1 MDVTAQVIDAAGNA
15 SGIAT
20 DNQGVDNTDAPTP
33 AVEFAGM
40 GSDGIYSSD
49 EIGADGTVTATVTLN
64 PGTAIG
70 DTLIITDGNGNELFN
85 GLVTQAMLDNGQ
97 AIEVAVIDGQTQVD
111 VTAQVIDAAGNASGI
126 ATDNQGVDNTDA
138 PTPAVEFAGMGSDG
152 IYSSDEIGADGTV
165 TATVTLNPGTAIGDT
180 LIITDGNGNELFNG
194 LVTQAMLDNGQAI
207 EVAVVDGQTQVD
219 VTAQVI
225 DAAGNASGIATDNQ
239 GVDNTDAPTPAVE
252 FAGMGSDGIYS
263 SDEIG
268 ADGTVTATVTLNP
281 GTEVGD
287 TLIITDGNGNELFN
301 GLVTQDMLTNGQAIE
316 VAVVDGQTQ
325 VDVTAQ
331 VIDAAGNASG
341 IATDNQ
347 GVDNTDAPTPAV
359 EFAGMGSDGIYSSD
373 EIGADGT
380 VTATVT
386 LNPGTE
392 VGDTL
397 IITDGNGNELFNG
410 LVTQAMLDNGQAIEV
425 AVIDGQTQVDVTAQ
439 VIDAAGNAS
448 GIATDNQGVDNTDAP
463 TPAVEFAGMGSDGIY
478 SSDEIG
484 ADGTVTATV
493 TLNPGTE
500 VGDTLIIT
508 DGNGNE
514 LFNGLVTQDMLT
526 NGQAIE
532 VAVIDGQTQ
541 VDVTAQ
547 VIDAAGNASGI
558 ATDNQGVDNTD
569 APTPA
574 VEFAGMG
581 SDGIYSSDEIGA
593 DGTVTATVTLNPGT
607 EVGDT
612 LIITDGNGNELFNG
626 LVTQAM
632 LTNGQAIEVA
642 VIDGQTQVD
651 VTAQVIDAAGNA
663 SGIATDNQGVDNTD
677 APTPAVEFE
686 GMGSDGIYSSDEI
699 GADGTVTATV
709 TLNPGTEVGDTLII
723 TDGNG
728 NELFNGLV
736 TQAMLDNGQAI
747 EVAVIDGQTQVD
759 VTAQV
764 IDAAGNAS
772 GIATDN
778 QGVDNTD
785 APTPAVEFAG
795 MGSDGIYSSDEIGA
809 DGTVTATV
817 TLAAGTAIGDTL
829 IITDGNGNEL
839 FNGLVTQDMLTNGQA
854 IEVAVVDGQTQ
865 VDVTAQVIDAA
876 GNASGIATDNQGVD
890 NTDAPTPAVE
900 FAGMGS
906 DGIYSSDEI
915 GADGTVT
922 ATVTLNPGTEVGDT
936 LIITDGNGNELFNG
950 LVTQAMLDNGQAI
963 EVAVVDGQT
972 QVDVTAQVIDAAGN
986 ASGIATDNQGVDNTD
1001 APTPAVEF
1009 EGMGSDGI
1017 YSSDEIGA
1025 DGTVT
1030 ATVTLN
1036 PGTAIGDTLII
1047 TDGNGNELFNGLVT
1061 QAMLTNGQ
1069 AIEVA
1074 VIDGQTQVDV
1084 TAQVIDAAGNASGIA
1099 TDNQGVDNTDAPTP
1113 AVEFAGMGSDGIYSS
1128 DEIGA
1133 DGTVTATVTLNPG
1146 TAIGDTLIITDG
1158 NGNEL
1163 FNGLVTQAMLDN
1175 GQAIEVAVV
1184 DGQTQ
1189 VDVTAQVIDA
1199 AGNAS
1204 GIATD
1209 NQGVDN
1215 TDAPTPA
1222 VEFEGMGS
1230 DGIYSSDE
1238 IGADGTVTATVT
1250 LNPGTAIGD
1259 TLIITDGNGNEL
1271 FNGLVTQAML
1281 DNGQAIE
1288 VAVID
1293 GQTQVDVTAQVID
1306 AAGNASGIA
1315 TDNQGVDNTD
1325 APTPAVEFAGMG
1337 SDGIYS
1343 SDEIGADG
1351 TVTATVTL
1359 NPGTAIGDTL
1369 IITDG
1374 NGNEL
1379 FNGLVTQAMLDNGQ
1393 AIEVAVVDGQTQ
1405 VDVTAQVI
1413 DAAGNASGIATDNQG
1428 VDNTDAPTPAV
1439 EFEGM
1444 GSDGIYS
1451 SDEIGA
1457 DGTVTATVTLNP
1469 GTAIGD
1475 TLIITDGNGNE
1486 LFNGLVTQAM
1496 LDNGQAIEVAVVD
1509 GQTQVDVTAQVI
1521 DAAGNASG
1529 IATDNQG
1536 VDNTDAPTPAVE
1548 FAGMGSDGIYSS
1560 DEIGADG
1567 TVTATVTLNPG
1578 TEVGDTLIITDG
1590 NGNELFNGLVTQA
1603 MLTNGQAIEVAV
1615 IDGQTQVDVTAQVID
1630 AAGNASGIAT
1640 DNQGVDNT
1648 DAPTPAVEFAG
1659 MGSDGIYSSDEIGAD
1674 GTVTATVTLNPG
1686 TEVGDTLIIT
1696 DGNGNE
1702 LFNGLVTQAMLTNGQ
1717 AIEVAVID
1725 GQTQVDVTAQV
1736 IDAAGNASGIATD
1749 NQGVDNTD
1757 APTPAVEFE
1766 GMGSDGIYSSDEI
1779 GADGTVTATV
1789 TLNPGSEGGDTLIIT
1804 DGNGNELFNGLVT
1817 QAMLDNGQA
1826 IEVAVVDGQT
1836 QVDVTAQ
1843 VIDAAGN
1850 ASGIATDNQGVDNT
1864 DAPTPAVEFAGMGS
1878 DGIYSSDE
1886 IGADGTVTATVTLNP
1901 GTAIGDTL
1909 IITDGNGNE
1918 LFNGLVTQAMLD
1930 NGQAIEVAV
1939 IDGQTQVDVTA
1950 QVIDAA
1956 GNASGIA
1963 TDNQGVDN
1971 TDAPTPA
1978 VEFAGMGSDGI
1989 YSSDE
1994 IGADGTVTATVTL
2007 NPGTEVGDTLII
2019 TDGNGN
2025 ELFNGLVTQDMLTN
2039 GQAIEVAVI
2048 DGQTQVDVT
2057 AQVIDAAGNA
2067 SGIATDN
2074 QGVDNTD
2081 APTPAV
2087 EFEGMGSDGIY
2098 SSDEI
2103 GADGTVTATVTLNPG
2118 TEVGDT
2124 LIITDGNGNELFNG
2138 LVTQDM
2144 LTNGQ
2149 AIEVAV
2155 IDGQTQVDVTAQVI
2169 DAAGNASGIATD
2181 NQGVDNTDAPTPAV
2195 EFEGMGSDG
2204 IYSSD
2209 EIGADGT
2216 VTATVTLNPGT
2227 EVGDT
2232 LIITDGNGNELFN
2245 GLVTQDMLTNGQA
2258 IEVAVIDGQTQVDVT
2273 AQVIDAAGNASG
2285 IATDNQGVDNTDA
2298 PTPAVEFAGMGSD
2311 GIYSSDEIGADGTV
2325 TATVTLNPGTE
2336 VGDTLIITDGNGN
2349 ELFNGLVTQ
2358 AMLDNGQAIEV
2369 AVIDG
2374 QTQVDVTAQVIDA
2387 AGNASG
2393 IATDNQGVDNTDAP
2407 TPAVEFAGM
2416 GSDGIYSSDEI
2427 GADGTVT
2434 ATVTLNP
2441 GTEVGDT
2448 LIITDGNG
2456 NELFNGLVTQA
2467 MLDNGQAIEVAV
2479 VDGQT
2484 QVDVTA
2490 QVIDAAGNASGI
2502 ATDNQGVDN
2511 TDAPTPAVEFEGMG
2525 SDGIYSS
2532 DEIGADGTVTATVTL
2547 AAGTEIGDTLIITDG
2562 NGNELFNGL
2571 VTQAMLDNGQAIEV
2585 AVVDGQTQVDV
2596 TAQVIDA
2603 AGNASGIATDN
2614 QGVDNT
2620 DAPTP
2625 AVEFEGMGSDGI
2637 YSSDE
2642 IGADGTVTATVTLN
2656 PGTAIGDTLI
2666 ITDGNGNELFNG
2678 LVTQAMLDNG
2688 QAIEVAV
2695 IDGQTQ
2701 VDVTAQ
2707 VIDAAGNASGIATDN
2722 QGVDNTDAPTPAVEF
2737 AGMGSD
2743 GIYSSDEIG
2752 ADGTV
2757 TATVTL
2763 NPGTAIGDTLI
2774 ITDGNGNELFNGLV
2788 TQAMLDNG
2796 QAIEVAVVDGQT
2808 QVDVTAQVIDAAG
2821 NASGIATDNQG
2832 VDNTGAP
2839 TPAVEFEGMGSDG
2852 IYSSDEIGADG
2863 TVTATVTLNPGTAIG
2878 DTLII
2883 TDGNGNELFNGLV
2896 TQAMLDNGQAIEV
2909 AVVDGQTQVDVTA
2922 QVIDAAGNA
2931 SGIATDNQGV
2941 DNTDAPT
2948 PAVEFA
2954 GMGSDGIYSS
2964 EEIGADGT
2972 VTATVTLNPGTEG
2985 GDTLIITDGNGNEL
2999 FNGLVTQAMLD
3010 NGQAIE
3016 VAVIDGQTQVD
3027 VTAQV
3032 IDAAGNA
3039 SGIATDN
3046 QGVDNT
3052 DAPTPAVEFAGM
3064 GSDGIYSSD
3073 EIGADG
3079 TVTATVTLAAGT
3091 AIGDTLIIT
3100 DGNGNELFNG
3110 LVTQDMLT
3118 NGQAIEVAVVDGQTQ
3133 VDVTAQVID
3142 AAGNASGIA
3151 TDNQGVDNTDAPT
3164 PAVEFA
3170 GMGSDGIYSSDEIG
3184 ADGTVTATVTLNP
3197 GTEVGDT
3204 LIITDGNGNEL
3215 FNGLVTQA
3223 MLDNGQAIE
3232 VAVVDGQTQ
3241 VDVTAQVIDAAGN
3254 ASGIATDNQGVDNTD
3269 APTPAVEFAGMGS
3282 DGIYSSDEIGADG
3295 TVTATVTLNPGT
3307 EVGDTLIITDGNGN
3321 ELFNGLV
3328 TQDMLTNGQAIEV
3341 AVIDGQTQV
3350 DVTAQVID
3358 AAGNASGIA
3367 TDNQGVDNVAPS
3379 RPSIIITDDGT
3390 PGDTWLNHNEINA
3403 NGSGIQI
3410 QANVDDADLVAGGY
3424 VSITTLVN
3432 GSSITFELQLESGQ
3446 LVNLDSTPPGIDFTY
3461 NNGVITWS
3469 EDVPAEGQTITVSIS
3484 QTDAAGNEST
3494 LDSDTATINTVDA
3507 VDDAVGST
3515 FSTTADS
3522 SNGWVSPTNADGEAD
3537 FVISAR
3543 NADGSTGTL
3552 TYNDG
3557 TNQLGVDGSP
3567 RSTDQI
3573 TSQIEYDSASGTSEA
3588 IVIDFNGLVNEAT
3601 FSVSRMFADENSGE
3615 QGTWYAYYNGQLV
3628 ATETFSTTSGTT
3640 GTFTI
3645 NTGNLV
3651 FDQLVFEAAPTISEV
3666 NGGPDLTDSSDYYL
3680 DSVTV
3685 TGPALVD
3692 AYVVQEDQILTI
3704 SDITEGLF
3712 ANDTDAQGH
3721 SFSISHV
3728 NGSSYTYGQA
3738 ITLTSGAIVTINA
3751 DGTYSYDVNGAFD
3764 SLTAGEL
3771 DTDTF
3776 TYTITDQYGAVD
3788 TATVTINIVG
3798 INNNPVS
3805 GSDSFSTSESEL
3817 LTFTTND
3824 LVNNDTDAENE
3835 TLTISG
3841 FAPYASDTSKIDAT
3855 EAGAS
3860 FTTTLGGTITINAD
3874 GTYSYQAPSLVHNA
3888 GDVIV
3893 DTFYYQVTD
3902 GTGNSSWTAITIDVV
3917 DTAPTALDDLD
3928 SIGFGGTAYGN
3939 VITGAGTDGSGID
3952 QLGAD
3957 AASIISFNFQ
3967 GTTYSNFDPD
3977 GNITIVT
3984 DKGILIA
3991 NQGGSYTYE
4000 STQTDT
4006 IAESFDYND
4015 LLNSNGISLSGI
4027 NNVNNLDLTNL
4038 GAPGNNIGNNGSRVG
4053 VGGNVIN
4060 GNEAM
4065 IIDLGT
4071 NDSFTQATIGLNGG
4085 TFEATW
4091 TAYAADGTTIVATGS
4106 TTNNSINII
4115 SNTAFQYIV
4124 LTSASGNY
4132 GLNSLTA
4139 TSVGDGILVSEEFSY
4154 ILEDIDGDT
4163 SEATLTV
4170 NQDSTPIATADSQ
4183 TVSEAG
4189 LVQGTEEGS
4198 NSHIATGNLFDN
4210 DSGVS
4215 ASTIIA
4221 SIEGQSPSD
4230 GIITINTTNGTLTV
4244 YTEDAVG
4251 IRAGDYQY
4259 ELNNTNNTGTDL
4271 LENFNYIIENSSG
4284 VTSDAN
4290 LEITIVDDIPIAN
4303 DITQNLQTSA
4313 EPTTTNLTFVLD
4325 VSGSMGN
4332 SAGNGKSYLETAVES
4347 LTALIKEVDQTGN
4360 VNLQI
4365 ITYSSGTANS
4375 GWLLDDIDGAINYLN
4390 SLVANGGTNYAA
4402 AINTVMDSGDLPTGA
4417 DQNFVYF
4424 ISDGVP
4430 SSGQEVDTDQ
4440 QTEWQT
4446 YVQDNYD
4453 ISFGIGIGNAS
4464 LDELLPI
4471 AYPEINGNEE
4481 YAIVVDD
4488 ADDLT
4493 TTILNYFDNSTIV
4506 GDLGIITGDSTTGV
4520 LIGADGG
4527 RVDSITLGGATY
4539 NYDPANPEQVLTTS
4553 FGGTFTIDFETGVYN
4568 YFIDVDENILNQQ
4581 ENIDIEILDNDGD
4594 SNSLSLVI
4602 ELDYYAG
4609 LDANVNNI
4617 ITNQADGSTLNIDT
4631 AYLTHGDATPSS
4643 AAITS
4648 VDGGASLSNG
4658 VVTVNA
4664 ANDGDNFNYT
4674 LEGNG
4679 ASDSAEVTV
4688 DYQNSTTLTGT
4699 HENDIIIAN
4708 STNSG
4713 GTQAIVNATVR
4724 AGDTYNATNQFGFQV
4739 AALAAGLSITQ
4750 IQIDLRAGT
4759 DTNAEFD
4766 ISDTTIAVGSDS
4778 VGITD
4783 SANDIFA
4790 AMTNDNSVLTMNFSN
4805 GDFTEGDSFWFAFDT
4820 DSLGS
4825 DNGSD
4830 LAAQAATF
4838 TITLSDGSTQTAT
4851 YISDGQSGS
4860 TGQIYVSDSVLDG
4873 GAGDDVLI
4881 GGSGNDLLIGGEG
4894 DDLLIGGLGDDLLI
4908 GGEGDDTYTWSAN
4921 DIGTDTIS
4929 GFDINADKLDL
4940 SDLLQ
4945 GEDTDTLTDFLSIS
4959 FADGNTTITIDADDN
4974 NSVDQVIVLDGV
4986 DLSDNSNYGTT
4997 DEGVVIS
5004 GLLADGALIIDSAA
5018 DESAAVASNQATGI
5032 FQIQSDENI
5041 IP

>member
-1 MDVTAQVIDAAGNA
+1 MQVITGVTVDANGDYSIAGVDISGLVDGDITVDA
-15 SGIAT
+15 SAVDQNGQTVTNDDT
-20 DNQGVDNTDAPTP
+20 DNMDATAGSIDVALTINDGAETADISGSTTDVAPN
-33 AVEFAGM
+33 
-40 GSDGIYSSD
+40 S
-49 EIGADGTVTATVTLN
+49 TVTLTLTDSA
-64 PGTAIG
+64 GTVQVITGVTVDANG
-70 DTLIITDGNGNELFN
+70 DYSIDGVDIS
-85 GLVTQAMLDNGQ
+85 GLVDGDITVDASAVDQNGQ
-97 AIEVAVIDGQTQVD
+97 T
-111 VTAQVIDAAGNASGI
+111 VTDAD
-126 ATDNQGVDNTDA
+126 TDNMDATPGSIDVALTINDGAETADISGTTTDVA
-138 PTPAVEFAGMGSDG
+138 PNS
-152 IYSSDEIGADGTV
+152 
-165 TATVTLNPGTAIGDT
+165 TVTLTLTDSAGTVQVITGVTVDANGDYS
-180 LIITDGNGNELFNG
+180 IDGVDISG
-194 LVTQAMLDNGQAI
+194 LVDGDITVDASAVDQNGQ
-207 EVAVVDGQTQVD
+207 T
-219 VTAQVI
+219 VT
-225 DAAGNASGIATDNQ
+225 DADTDNMDATA
-239 GVDNTDAPTPAVE
+239 GSIDVALTINDGAETADISGTTTDVAPN
-252 FAGMGSDGIYS
+252 S
-263 SDEIG
+263 
-268 ADGTVTATVTLNP
+268 TVTLTLTDSA
-281 GTEVGD
+281 GTVQ
-287 TLIITDGNGNELFN
+287 IITGVTVDANGDYSIDGVDIS
-301 GLVTQDMLTNGQAIE
+301 GLVDGDITVDASAVDQNGQ
-316 VAVVDGQTQ
+316 T
-325 VDVTAQ
+325 VTN
-331 VIDAAGNASG
+331 DD
-341 IATDNQ
+341 TDNMDATA
-347 GVDNTDAPTPAV
+347 GSIDVALTINDGAETADISGSTTDVA
-359 EFAGMGSDGIYSSD
+359 EDS
-373 EIGADGT
+373 
-380 VTATVT
+380 TVT
-386 LNPGTE
+386 LILTDSAGNILE
-392 VGDTL
+392 VTGVTVDANGDYSIAGVDISSL
-397 IITDGNGNELFNG
+397 VDGDITVDASAEDRNGNTVVADAIDN
-410 LVTQAMLDNGQAIEV
+410 LD
-425 AVIDGQTQVDVTAQ
+425 
-439 VIDAAGNAS
+439 
-448 GIATDNQGVDNTDAP
+448 ATAP
-463 TPAVEFAGMGSDGIY
+463 TLDIT
-478 SSDEIG
+478 I
-484 ADGTVTATV
+484 AD
-493 TLNPGTE
+493 
-500 VGDTLIIT
+500 
-508 DGNGNE
+508 
-514 LFNGLVTQDMLT
+514 
-526 NGQAIE
+526 
-532 VAVIDGQTQ
+532 
-541 VDVTAQ
+541 
-547 VIDAAGNASGI
+547 
-558 ATDNQGVDNTD
+558 
-569 APTPA
+569 
-574 VEFAGMG
+574 
-581 SDGIYSSDEIGA
+581 
-593 DGTVTATVTLNPGT
+593 
-607 EVGDT
+607 
-612 LIITDGNGNELFNG
+612 
-626 LVTQAM
+626 
-632 LTNGQAIEVA
+632 
-642 VIDGQTQVD
+642 
-651 VTAQVIDAAGNA
+651 
-663 SGIATDNQGVDNTD
+663 
-677 APTPAVEFE
+677 
-686 GMGSDGIYSSDEI
+686 
-699 GADGTVTATV
+699 
-709 TLNPGTEVGDTLII
+709 
-723 TDGNG
+723 
-728 NELFNGLV
+728 
-736 TQAMLDNGQAI
+736 
-747 EVAVIDGQTQVD
+747 
-759 VTAQV
+759 
-764 IDAAGNAS
+764 
-772 GIATDN
+772 
-778 QGVDNTD
+778 
-785 APTPAVEFAG
+785 
-795 MGSDGIYSSDEIGA
+795 
-809 DGTVTATV
+809 
-817 TLAAGTAIGDTL
+817 
-829 IITDGNGNEL
+829 
-839 FNGLVTQDMLTNGQA
+839 
-854 IEVAVVDGQTQ
+854 
-865 VDVTAQVIDAA
+865 
-876 GNASGIATDNQGVD
+876 
-890 NTDAPTPAVE
+890 
-900 FAGMGS
+900 
-906 DGIYSSDEI
+906 
-915 GADGTVT
+915 
-922 ATVTLNPGTEVGDT
+922 
-936 LIITDGNGNELFNG
+936 
-950 LVTQAMLDNGQAI
+950 
-963 EVAVVDGQT
+963 
-972 QVDVTAQVIDAAGN
+972 
-986 ASGIATDNQGVDNTD
+986 
-1001 APTPAVEF
+1001 
-1009 EGMGSDGI
+1009 
-1017 YSSDEIGA
+1017 
-1025 DGTVT
+1025 
-1030 ATVTLN
+1030 
-1036 PGTAIGDTLII
+1036 
-1047 TDGNGNELFNGLVT
+1047 
-1061 QAMLTNGQ
+1061 
-1069 AIEVA
+1069 
-1074 VIDGQTQVDV
+1074 
-1084 TAQVIDAAGNASGIA
+1084 
-1099 TDNQGVDNTDAPTP
+1099 
-1113 AVEFAGMGSDGIYSS
+1113 
-1128 DEIGA
+1128 
-1133 DGTVTATVTLNPG
+1133 
-1146 TAIGDTLIITDG
+1146 
-1158 NGNEL
+1158 
-1163 FNGLVTQAMLDN
+1163 
-1175 GQAIEVAVV
+1175 
-1184 DGQTQ
+1184 
-1189 VDVTAQVIDA
+1189 
-1199 AGNAS
+1199 
-1204 GIATD
+1204 
-1209 NQGVDN
+1209 
-1215 TDAPTPA
+1215 
-1222 VEFEGMGS
+1222 
-1230 DGIYSSDE
+1230 
-1238 IGADGTVTATVT
+1238 
-1250 LNPGTAIGD
+1250 
-1259 TLIITDGNGNEL
+1259 
-1271 FNGLVTQAML
+1271 
-1281 DNGQAIE
+1281 
-1288 VAVID
+1288 
-1293 GQTQVDVTAQVID
+1293 
-1306 AAGNASGIA
+1306 
-1315 TDNQGVDNTD
+1315 
-1325 APTPAVEFAGMG
+1325 
-1337 SDGIYS
+1337 
-1343 SDEIGADG
+1343 
-1351 TVTATVTL
+1351 
-1359 NPGTAIGDTL
+1359 
-1369 IITDG
+1369 
-1374 NGNEL
+1374 
-1379 FNGLVTQAMLDNGQ
+1379 
-1393 AIEVAVVDGQTQ
+1393 
-1405 VDVTAQVI
+1405 
-1413 DAAGNASGIATDNQG
+1413 
-1428 VDNTDAPTPAV
+1428 
-1439 EFEGM
+1439 
-1444 GSDGIYS
+1444 
-1451 SDEIGA
+1451 
-1457 DGTVTATVTLNP
+1457 
-1469 GTAIGD
+1469 
-1475 TLIITDGNGNE
+1475 
-1486 LFNGLVTQAM
+1486 
-1496 LDNGQAIEVAVVD
+1496 
-1509 GQTQVDVTAQVI
+1509 
-1521 DAAGNASG
+1521 
-1529 IATDNQG
+1529 
-1536 VDNTDAPTPAVE
+1536 
-1548 FAGMGSDGIYSS
+1548 
-1560 DEIGADG
+1560 
-1567 TVTATVTLNPG
+1567 
-1578 TEVGDTLIITDG
+1578 
-1590 NGNELFNGLVTQA
+1590 
-1603 MLTNGQAIEVAV
+1603 
-1615 IDGQTQVDVTAQVID
+1615 
-1630 AAGNASGIAT
+1630 
-1640 DNQGVDNT
+1640 
-1648 DAPTPAVEFAG
+1648 
-1659 MGSDGIYSSDEIGAD
+1659 
-1674 GTVTATVTLNPG
+1674 
-1686 TEVGDTLIIT
+1686 
-1696 DGNGNE
+1696 
-1702 LFNGLVTQAMLTNGQ
+1702 
-1717 AIEVAVID
+1717 
-1725 GQTQVDVTAQV
+1725 
-1736 IDAAGNASGIATD
+1736 
-1749 NQGVDNTD
+1749 
-1757 APTPAVEFE
+1757 
-1766 GMGSDGIYSSDEI
+1766 
-1779 GADGTVTATV
+1779 
-1789 TLNPGSEGGDTLIIT
+1789 
-1804 DGNGNELFNGLVT
+1804 
-1817 QAMLDNGQA
+1817 
-1826 IEVAVVDGQT
+1826 
-1836 QVDVTAQ
+1836 
-1843 VIDAAGN
+1843 
-1850 ASGIATDNQGVDNT
+1850 
-1864 DAPTPAVEFAGMGS
+1864 
-1878 DGIYSSDE
+1878 
-1886 IGADGTVTATVTLNP
+1886 
-1901 GTAIGDTL
+1901 
-1909 IITDGNGNE
+1909 
-1918 LFNGLVTQAMLD
+1918 
-1930 NGQAIEVAV
+1930 
-1939 IDGQTQVDVTA
+1939 
-1950 QVIDAA
+1950 
-1956 GNASGIA
+1956 
-1963 TDNQGVDN
+1963 
-1971 TDAPTPA
+1971 
-1978 VEFAGMGSDGI
+1978 
-1989 YSSDE
+1989 
-1994 IGADGTVTATVTL
+1994 
-2007 NPGTEVGDTLII
+2007 
-2019 TDGNGN
+2019 
-2025 ELFNGLVTQDMLTN
+2025 
-2039 GQAIEVAVI
+2039 
-2048 DGQTQVDVT
+2048 
-2057 AQVIDAAGNA
+2057 
-2067 SGIATDN
+2067 
-2074 QGVDNTD
+2074 
-2081 APTPAV
+2081 
-2087 EFEGMGSDGIY
+2087 
-2098 SSDEI
+2098 
-2103 GADGTVTATVTLNPG
+2103 
-2118 TEVGDT
+2118 
-2124 LIITDGNGNELFNG
+2124 
-2138 LVTQDM
+2138 
-2144 LTNGQ
+2144 
-2149 AIEVAV
+2149 
-2155 IDGQTQVDVTAQVI
+2155 
-2169 DAAGNASGIATD
+2169 
-2181 NQGVDNTDAPTPAV
+2181 
-2195 EFEGMGSDG
+2195 
-2204 IYSSD
+2204 
-2209 EIGADGT
+2209 
-2216 VTATVTLNPGT
+2216 
-2227 EVGDT
+2227 
-2232 LIITDGNGNELFN
+2232 
-2245 GLVTQDMLTNGQA
+2245 
-2258 IEVAVIDGQTQVDVT
+2258 
-2273 AQVIDAAGNASG
+2273 
-2285 IATDNQGVDNTDA
+2285 
-2298 PTPAVEFAGMGSD
+2298 
-2311 GIYSSDEIGADGTV
+2311 
-2325 TATVTLNPGTE
+2325 
-2336 VGDTLIITDGNGN
+2336 
-2349 ELFNGLVTQ
+2349 
-2358 AMLDNGQAIEV
+2358 
-2369 AVIDG
+2369 
-2374 QTQVDVTAQVIDA
+2374 
-2387 AGNASG
+2387 
-2393 IATDNQGVDNTDAP
+2393 
-2407 TPAVEFAGM
+2407 
-2416 GSDGIYSSDEI
+2416 
-2427 GADGTVT
+2427 
-2434 ATVTLNP
+2434 
-2441 GTEVGDT
+2441 
-2448 LIITDGNG
+2448 
-2456 NELFNGLVTQA
+2456 
-2467 MLDNGQAIEVAV
+2467 
-2479 VDGQT
+2479 
-2484 QVDVTA
+2484 
-2490 QVIDAAGNASGI
+2490 
-2502 ATDNQGVDN
+2502 
-2511 TDAPTPAVEFEGMG
+2511 
-2525 SDGIYSS
+2525 
-2532 DEIGADGTVTATVTL
+2532 
-2547 AAGTEIGDTLIITDG
+2547 
-2562 NGNELFNGL
+2562 
-2571 VTQAMLDNGQAIEV
+2571 
-2585 AVVDGQTQVDV
+2585 
-2596 TAQVIDA
+2596 
-2603 AGNASGIATDN
+2603 
-2614 QGVDNT
+2614 
-2620 DAPTP
+2620 
-2625 AVEFEGMGSDGI
+2625 
-2637 YSSDE
+2637 
-2642 IGADGTVTATVTLN
+2642 
-2656 PGTAIGDTLI
+2656 
-2666 ITDGNGNELFNG
+2666 
-2678 LVTQAMLDNG
+2678 
-2688 QAIEVAV
+2688 
-2695 IDGQTQ
+2695 
-2701 VDVTAQ
+2701 
-2707 VIDAAGNASGIATDN
+2707 
-2722 QGVDNTDAPTPAVEF
+2722 
-2737 AGMGSD
+2737 
-2743 GIYSSDEIG
+2743 
-2752 ADGTV
+2752 
-2757 TATVTL
+2757 
-2763 NPGTAIGDTLI
+2763 
-2774 ITDGNGNELFNGLV
+2774 
-2788 TQAMLDNG
+2788 
-2796 QAIEVAVVDGQT
+2796 
-2808 QVDVTAQVIDAAG
+2808 
-2821 NASGIATDNQG
+2821 
-2832 VDNTGAP
+2832 
-2839 TPAVEFEGMGSDG
+2839 
-2852 IYSSDEIGADG
+2852 
-2863 TVTATVTLNPGTAIG
+2863 
-2878 DTLII
+2878 
-2883 TDGNGNELFNGLV
+2883 
-2896 TQAMLDNGQAIEV
+2896 
-2909 AVVDGQTQVDVTA
+2909 
-2922 QVIDAAGNA
+2922 
-2931 SGIATDNQGV
+2931 
-2941 DNTDAPT
+2941 
-2948 PAVEFA
+2948 
-2954 GMGSDGIYSS
+2954 
-2964 EEIGADGT
+2964 
-2972 VTATVTLNPGTEG
+2972 
-2985 GDTLIITDGNGNEL
+2985 
-2999 FNGLVTQAMLD
+2999 
-3010 NGQAIE
+3010 
-3016 VAVIDGQTQVD
+3016 
-3027 VTAQV
+3027 
-3032 IDAAGNA
+3032 
-3039 SGIATDN
+3039 
-3046 QGVDNT
+3046 
-3052 DAPTPAVEFAGM
+3052 
-3064 GSDGIYSSD
+3064 
-3073 EIGADG
+3073 
-3079 TVTATVTLAAGT
+3079 
-3091 AIGDTLIIT
+3091 
-3100 DGNGNELFNG
+3100 
-3110 LVTQDMLT
+3110 
-3118 NGQAIEVAVVDGQTQ
+3118 
-3133 VDVTAQVID
+3133 
-3142 AAGNASGIA
+3142 
-3151 TDNQGVDNTDAPT
+3151 
-3164 PAVEFA
+3164 
-3170 GMGSDGIYSSDEIG
+3170 
-3184 ADGTVTATVTLNP
+3184 
-3197 GTEVGDT
+3197 
-3204 LIITDGNGNEL
+3204 
-3215 FNGLVTQA
+3215 
-3223 MLDNGQAIE
+3223 
-3232 VAVVDGQTQ
+3232 
-3241 VDVTAQVIDAAGN
+3241 
-3254 ASGIATDNQGVDNTD
+3254 
-3269 APTPAVEFAGMGS
+3269 
-3282 DGIYSSDEIGADG
+3282 
-3295 TVTATVTLNPGT
+3295 
-3307 EVGDTLIITDGNGN
+3307 
-3321 ELFNGLV
+3321 
-3328 TQDMLTNGQAIEV
+3328 
-3341 AVIDGQTQV
+3341 
-3350 DVTAQVID
+3350 
-3358 AAGNASGIA
+3358 
-3367 TDNQGVDNVAPS
+3367 
-3379 RPSIIITDDGT
+3379 
-3390 PGDTWLNHNEINA
+3390 A
-3403 NGSGIQI
+3403 NLGFG
-3410 QANVDDADLVAGGY
+3410 
-3424 VSITTLVN
+3424 
-3432 GSSITFELQLESGQ
+3432 
-3446 LVNLDSTPPGIDFTY
+3446 
-3461 NNGVITWS
+3461 
-3469 EDVPAEGQTITVSIS
+3469 
-3484 QTDAAGNEST
+3484 EST
-3494 LDSDTATINTVDA
+3494 LVTFTFSEEVTNFNLVDDIIVNGGTLSGLVSNDGGETWTATFTPTDGYSGSASIIVNDDSYTDLSGNLGTGDNESLIIAGNTVDA
-3507 VDDAVGST
+3507 VDDAVGTT

-3522 SNGWVSPTNADGEAD
+3522 ANGWVSPTNADGEAD

-3841 FAPYASDTSKIDAT
+3841 FAPDASDTSKIDAT

-3991 NQGGSYTYE
+3991 NQDGSYTYE

-4908 GGEGDDTYTWSAN
+4908 GGEGDDTYTWLAN